1 MGYVI
6 MGMNLVLFSVMYLI
20 INMVVVVVV
29 CGYLL
34 SVIDEAD
41 ISGSSYLTYSVATV
55 FVSVY
60 MFDYLLSWVIVVIS
74 IFV

>member
-1 MGYVI
+1 
-6 MGMNLVLFSVMYLI
+6 
-20 INMVVVVVV
+20 MVVVVAV

-41 ISGSSYLTYSVATV
+41 IGGSSYLTYSVATV

-60 MFDYLLSWVIVVIS
+60 MFAYLLIWVIVVIS

>member
-1 MGYVI
+1 MGYVA
-6 MGMNLVLFSVMYLI
+6 MGMSLLLFSIMYLI
-20 INMVVVVVV
+20 INMVVVVAV

-41 ISGSSYLTYSVATV
+41 IGGSSYLTYSVVTI

-60 MFDYLLSWVIVVIS
+60 MFAYLLSWVIVVIS